1 MLTLPNQPSLPYL
14 TITNTKTA
22 TTLLD
27 LTTVDTL
34 PLSCAFHRIPDE
46 LQIKILAYLTVQ
58 DLLKVTEVCHKWY
71 ALVYE
76 GSLWKTLDISPF
88 YKTIPSD
95 HLLKLGLAAGNFLK
109 IANFRGCHQLTSQ
122 MLRVLSE
129 HCVNVESLYLKDCRK
144 ISTPSL
150 ACFLQRATSLTL
162 LDLSGLE
169 CVKNST
175 LKIIGQSLPYLEKL
189 NLSWCKN
196 ITGEGIQHLVYH
208 GGKCHSIEILKL
220 NGAGLMDETTMGILA
235 LYSPKLRQLSLASCI
250 TLTDPAFA
258 RLLQSPVKR
267 WTHLNLSNCSRLS
280 DRSLKQLALN
290 GGDQLTHLELAG
302 CHALTDTG
310 LTFLAP
316 RLRSLVH
323 LDLEDLSHITSA
335 TIKALANNQPN
346 LKRLCL
352 SNCSLIDDDAILHL
366 ILHGICTKLDHLELD
381 GCAIT
386 DTCLD
391 TIATFLVDHERIRL
405 EHSQELNDV
414 IHAPL
419 STSPSTSS
427 SFTPSSISSSGISS
441 ISSTLHSFDLSS
453 APIGSTAL
461 HQETLAASC
470 QRSMTIELLDCGD
483 VSESGVRS
491 ALAKAGPFLDIKSF
505 YSWRDGQ
512 WHDHAAPLRSSTRH
526 PSSVVRRRHDHNN
539 RTLTAGQSS
548 GCLIL

>member
-1 MLTLPNQPSLPYL
+1 MLLYQLY
-14 TITNTKTA
+14 
-22 TTLLD
+22 
-27 LTTVDTL
+27 
-34 PLSCAFHRIPDE
+34 
-46 LQIKILAYLTVQ
+46 IK
-58 DLLKVTEVCHKWY
+58 
-71 ALVYE
+71 
-76 GSLWKTLDISPF
+76 
-88 YKTIPSD
+88 
-95 HLLKLGLAAGNFLK
+95 
-109 IANFRGCHQLTSQ
+109 RGCYQLTSQ

-150 ACFLQRATSLTL
+150 ACFLQRATSLSL

-175 LKIIGQSLPYLEKL
+175 LKIIGQSLPFLEKL

-196 ITGEGIQHLVYH
+196 ITGEGIQHLVCH
-208 GGKCHSIEILKL
+208 GGKCHSIEVLKL
-220 NGAGLMDETTMGILA
+220 NGAGLMDETTMDILA
-235 LYSPKLRQLSLASCI
+235 SYSPKLRQLSLASCI

-258 RLLQSPVKR
+258 RLLQSPVKQ

-280 DRSLKQLALN
+280 DRSLKQLALSGSN
-290 GGDQLTHLELAG
+290 QLTHLELAG
-302 CHALTDTG
+302 CHTLTDSS

-316 RLRSLVH
+316 RLQSLVH
-323 LDLEDLSHITSA
+323 LDLEDLSLITSA
-335 TIKALANNQPN
+335 TVKALANNQPN

-352 SNCSLIDDDAILHL
+352 SNCSLIDDEAILHL
-366 ILHGICTKLDHLELD
+366 VLHGICTKLDHLELD

-391 TIATFLVDHERIRL
+391 TIATFLVDHERKRL
-405 EHSQELNDV
+405 EHSLELSDV

-419 STSPSTSS
+419 STSPSA
-427 SFTPSSISSSGISS
+427 SSISSSSIRSS
-441 ISSTLHSFDLSS
+441 SFALHATDSSST
-453 APIGSTAL
+453 AIGSTAL
-461 HQETLAASC
+461 QQEILAHQPSC

-483 VSESGVRS
+483 VSESGVRL

-512 WHDHAAPLRSSTRH
+512 WHDHAAPLRSDTRH
-526 PSSVVRRRHDHNN
+526 PPSVVRRRHDHNN
-539 RTLTAGQSS
+539 RHLTAGQSS